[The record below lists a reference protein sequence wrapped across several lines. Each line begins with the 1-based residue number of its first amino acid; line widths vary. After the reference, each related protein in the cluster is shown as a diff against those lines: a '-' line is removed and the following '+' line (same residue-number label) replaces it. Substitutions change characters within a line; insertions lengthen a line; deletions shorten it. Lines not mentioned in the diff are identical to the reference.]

1 MLKSL
6 YRYWIIEPLEE
17 IRRWPGG
24 VWTFAGACLILLAIH
39 IATDG
44 GLIFLVVVGALAA
57 GWLLRA
63 GTLVWHFIRWM
74 LFIR

>member
-6 YRYWIIEPLEE
+6 YRYWIVEPLEE

-24 VWTFAGACLILLAIH
+24 VWTFVVLAGIALAIH
-39 IATDG
+39 IATNG
-44 GLIFLVVVGALAA
+44 GLIFLIVVGTLAA

-63 GTLVWHFIRWM
+63 GGLVWQFIRWL